1 MARGRW
7 NRGRP
12 VSSTRRVSTELPDA
26 IRRVLNGNGYV
37 SPQFAEALSD
47 YLGGKP
53 TKDAH
58 SLLSTREMQVTRL
71 IAVGKETGEIPP
83 SWP

>member
-1 MARGRW
+1 MIILTAFPESDYGARALEQGAAGFI
-7 NRGRP
+7 NKA
-12 VSSTRRVSTELPDA
+12 RVSTELPDA

-53 TKDAH
+53 TKYFFTAE
-58 SLLSTREMQVTRL
+58 LSGRTQISR
-71 IAVGKETGEIPP
+71 ISPK
-83 SWP
+83 